1 MEVVPGGIGQWNVR
15 QDILAALDVVSHG
28 CQRRRGFADDRSR
41 CKTSIY
47 FLLVHWRIEDAVLKA
62 PSLPC

>member
-15 QDILAALDVVSHG
+15 QDIPVALDVVSHG
-28 CQRRRGFADDRSR
+28 FQRRRGIADDR